1 MAPRGQTGSCRL
13 SRGLL
18 LLWALLGT
26 GLCHTSDMAK
36 GFSQEASM
44 SPPVAM
50 INWTTQSVEE
60 TYINMSQR
68 CWEYFVEL
76 MSNVTVSELCEWQVI
91 RSPYSVLQ
99 ACLEGWADHLYYGYP
114 NALAEQYIFQSHHRY
129 FHNCTVEHH
138 FDPPE
143 DVLLAMIMVP
153 ICLIPF
159 SVTVVIWRS
168 KNGKAQP

>member
-1 MAPRGQTGSCRL
+1 MALRGQTGSGQL

-26 GLCHTSDMAK
+26 ELCHTSDMAK
-36 GFSQEASM
+36 GFSQETNTSL
-44 SPPVAM
+44 PVATF
-50 INWTTQSVEE
+50 NWAGQSAEE
-60 TYINMSQR
+60 AYVNISQK

-76 MSNVTVSELCEWQVI
+76 MSNVTESELCEWQVI
-91 RSPYSVLQ
+91 RSPYSILQ
-99 ACLEGWADHLYYGYP
+99 VCLESWADHLSYGYP

-138 FDPPE
+138 LDPPE

-168 KNGKAQP
+168 KNGKTQP